1 MNALLKIFLC
11 MAIAWTPAFAAEAD
25 SIFVGGTIVTIND
38 IQPNAQAVAIADGKI
53 IAVGE
58 RKKITKLHRGKNT
71 KIVDL
76 AGKTLVPGFIDPHSH
91 FMNALAVVNQ
101 VNVSAP
107 PVGPASRVS
116 DIVTALQRFAVA
128 KKIAPGELIIGY
140 GYDENLLPA
149 DEPLTR
155 DSLDPAFPDNPVLI
169 MHVSLHGAVLNGAAM
184 QKYGISAATKTP
196 PGGIILRKAG
206 TDEPSGLVMETAY
219 LPIYS
224 RLPAPTAEGEFE
236 QLRLAQ
242 ELYAAAGITTA
253 HEGATHGAQFD
264 LLKRAAN
271 AEKLFLDVVAYPF
284 ITDLDAVLRSNP
296 AESFGKYNKHLKLGG
311 CKIVLDGSVQGRTG
325 FFTTPYLRGGPGGE
339 ADWYGSPSFMPEIFD
354 RMIKKC
360 YDLGLQVLV
369 HANGDAA
376 IDLAIKGHES
386 AAADDLNKDRRT
398 TIIHAQFVRK
408 DQLEKF
414 VRYRLIPSFFTQHAF
429 FFSEAHLL
437 NRGKAQT
444 YGLSPMRSAMAMGL
458 RPTNHT
464 DFNVTPINQ
473 MFTLWTAVTRQSRTG
488 EVIGP
493 DERVSAL
500 DALKAITL
508 NAAYQY
514 GEEGRK
520 GSIEVGKL
528 ADFVVLDA
536 NPLTVAPNA
545 IKDIK
550 VLQTIKEGRVVF
562 PAK

>member
-1 MNALLKIFLC
+1 MTYQMKLFLC
-11 MAIAWTPAFAAEAD
+11 MAVALSPAFATEAD
-25 SIFVGGTIVTIND
+25 SIYVGGSVITVND
-38 IQPNAQAVAIADGKI
+38 AQPNAEAVAVANGKI
-53 IAVGE
+53 LGVGARE
-58 RKKITKLHRGKNT
+58 SLMRLHRGNNT
-71 KIVDL
+71 RIIDL

-91 FMNALAVVNQ
+91 FMNALGVVNQ

-116 DIVTALQRFAVA
+116 EIVAELKRFAIA
-128 KKIAPGELIIGY
+128 KNVLPGELIIGY

-149 DEPLTR
+149 SEPLTR
-155 DSLDPAFPDNPVLI
+155 DSLDQAFPDNPVLI

-184 QKYGISAATKTP
+184 KKYGISAVTKTP

-206 TDEPSGLVMETAY
+206 SDEPSGLVMETAY

-224 RLPAPTAEGEFE
+224 RLPAPAAEAGFE
-236 QLRLAQ
+236 QLHLAQ
-242 ELYAAAGITTA
+242 ALYAAAGITTA
-253 HEGATHGAQFD
+253 HEGATHGAQFE
-264 LLKRAAN
+264 LLKRAADTG
-271 AEKLFLDVVAYPF
+271 ALFLDVVAYPF
-284 ITDLDAVLRSNP
+284 ITDLDAILRSNP
-296 AESFGKYNKHLKLGG
+296 ADSFGKYSKHLKLGG
-311 CKIVLDGSVQGRTG
+311 CKIVLDGSAQGRTG

-339 ADWYGSPSFMPEIFD
+339 ADWYGSPSFMPEIFN

-376 IDLAIKGHES
+376 IDLAIKGHEL
-386 AAADDLNKDRRT
+386 AAGNDVAKDRRT
-398 TIIHAQFVRK
+398 TVIHSQFVRK
-408 DQLEKF
+408 DQLAKYAG
-414 VRYRLIPSFFTQHAF
+414 YRLIPSFFTQHAF
-429 FFSEAHLL
+429 FFAEAHLL
-437 NRGKAQT
+437 NRGKTQT
-444 YGLSPMRSAMAMGL
+444 YGLSPMKTAIEMGL

-493 DERVSAL
+493 EERVSPL
-500 DALKAITL
+500 EALKTITL

-514 GEEGRK
+514 AEEDRK

-528 ADFVVLDA
+528 ADLVVLDG
-536 NPLTVAPNA
+536 NPLTVQPDA

-562 PAK
+562 EAN

>member
-1 MNALLKIFLC
+1 
-11 MAIAWTPAFAAEAD
+11 
-25 SIFVGGTIVTIND
+25 
-38 IQPNAQAVAIADGKI
+38 
-53 IAVGE
+53 
-58 RKKITKLHRGKNT
+58 
-71 KIVDL
+71 
-76 AGKTLVPGFIDPHSH
+76 
-91 FMNALAVVNQ
+91 
-101 VNVSAP
+101 
-107 PVGPASRVS
+107 
-116 DIVTALQRFAVA
+116 
-128 KKIAPGELIIGY
+128 
-140 GYDENLLPA
+140 
-149 DEPLTR
+149 
-155 DSLDPAFPDNPVLI
+155 
-169 MHVSLHGAVLNGAAM
+169 
-184 QKYGISAATKTP
+184 
-196 PGGIILRKAG
+196 
-206 TDEPSGLVMETAY
+206 
-219 LPIYS
+219 
-224 RLPAPTAEGEFE
+224 LPAPTAEGEFE

-360 YDLGLQVLV
+360 YDLGLQVQV